1 MSRAALR
8 SIRHRLARSRTP
20 FFAPLAAPAIRDGAR
35 ICTIACSVLGI
46 MAGAVRARA
55 EEAPARALREESR
68 SSSSLEVWGA
78 IGPSVTFG
86 EPANP
91 EYTRSFRR
99 VGYTGE
105 LGVAYRSSYFVDPFV
120 LVSYANLASGEAA
133 LPSGTWG
140 EGGTLEQY
148 LSTWVIAPGITTD
161 LWRFRLRYGLG
172 VAIVAQGFRFGEQ
185 ENSSTQLPLAN
196 QFGVGFNAFNGD
208 RLRLDAEAKFVTAGG
223 ADVSYGALSLVM
235 RGDLVQFGGA
245 D

>member
-1 MSRAALR
+1 MIGLAIRSTRRIAALGRPRHTLACALGALVAAAALR
-8 SIRHRLARSRTP
+8 AHAQ
-20 FFAPLAAPAIRDGAR
+20 
-35 ICTIACSVLGI
+35 
-46 MAGAVRARA
+46 
-55 EEAPARALREESR
+55 EAPARPAGDNGSI
-68 SSSSLEVWGA
+68 SSIEVWGA
-78 IGPSVTFG
+78 IGPSVTLG

-120 LVSYANLASGEAA
+120 LVSYANLASGESS

-140 EGGTLEQY
+140 DGSTLEQY

-172 VAIVAQGFRFGEQ
+172 VAVVVQGFRLGEQ
-185 ENSSTQLPLAN
+185 ENTTTQLPLAN
-196 QFGVGFNAFNGD
+196 QFGVAFNAFSAD

-223 ADVSYGALSLVM
+223 ADVSYGTLSLVM
-235 RGDLVQFGGA
+235 RGDLVEFG
-245 D
+245 DR